1 MYKLLVIKIQKGFF
15 GMEFDYVFTKDSVWT
30 HMFTDILLLFNLI
43 KLVEKSAHRQN
54 STGLCNHGNLSFFQL
69 INRSLIKSFCVIF

>member
-1 MYKLLVIKIQKGFF
+1 MYKLLVIKIQKGYF

-43 KLVEKSAHRQN
+43 KLVEKSARRQN